1 MKIEELSMTIL
12 FVTHY
17 SKCYGAN
24 KSLLTLMLLL
34 REKYGV
40 QPVVLL
46 PTDGPMCE
54 QLKKEGIPYKVSHYY
69 WWVNENHGLF
79 QWLLNKRKQFRN
91 YLRIPKLCRLFKGY
105 HFDLVYTN
113 SICANVGV
121 FIAKRLGLPHVWQ
134 ARESL
139 TQFAFNLSLS
149 LTLSRH
155 IWALPVNK
163 AYILISDYMMDA
175 YRRYMPNDRM
185 QRIYNG
191 VDLPKGVEKRKK
203 NAINGRLKVAC
214 SGIVSLQKNQL
225 ELLQAQVLLRQRGIE
240 IETYLIGSNKEDYLA
255 MLRQYVNGNQIGD
268 LVHLVG
274 HTDDVFGVLKEMN
287 LGVVTARDEAFGRVT
302 IEYMLMH
309 MPVVVSDSGANP
321 ELIEKGKTGE
331 IYHLGNIGQLADR
344 IEQYVRHPE
353 LLQKQG
359 DAAAKVAKENFSA
372 EKNAELIYEQIKKA
386 INQ

>member
-1 MKIEELSMTIL
+1 MTIL

-24 KSLLTLMLLL
+24 KSLLTLMSLL

-54 QLKKEGIPYKVSHYY
+54 QLNKDGIPYKVSHYY

-79 QWLLNKRKQFRN
+79 QWLLNKRKQLRN
-91 YLRIPKLCRLFKGY
+91 YLRIAKLCRLFKGY

-113 SICANVGV
+113 SVCANVGV
-121 FIAKRLGLPHVWQ
+121 FIAKQLGVPHIWQ

-139 TQFAFNLSLS
+139 IQFTFNLSLS
-149 LTLSRH
+149 TSLSKH

-163 AYILISDYMMDA
+163 KYILISDYMMDA
-175 YRRYMPNDRM
+175 YRQYLPNNRM
-185 QRIYNG
+185 VRIYNG
-191 VDLPKGVEKRKK
+191 VDLPKSVEERKK

-214 SGIVSLQKNQL
+214 SGIISLQKNQL

-255 MLRQYVNGNQIGD
+255 LLHQYVNGNQIGD
-268 LVHLVG
+268 LVHFVG
-274 HTDDVFGVLKEMN
+274 HTDDVFGVLKDMN

-321 ELIEKGKTGE
+321 ELIEEGKTGM
-331 IYHLGNIGQLADR
+331 IYHLGNFGQLADY
-344 IEQYVRHPE
+344 IEEYVKHPE

-359 DAAAKVAKENFSA
+359 DVAAKVAKENFSA
-372 EKNAELIYEQIKKA
+372 SRNAELIYEQIKKA
-386 INQ
+386 IKQQ